1 MSAGVVDIQAQVE
14 SILAALLKVATVEL
28 TTLFESRYRASALD
42 VQVGRAKDGK
52 ENETLE
58 GCSTGEEKRS
68 VGVQV
73 DGDIYP
79 QVPISGPPL
88 ISDGDCLRECRE
100 EEEEGEEE
108 EETEEADEVEG
119 CFIQP
124 DIPLKEDYGCDNPE
138 WPPLKE
144 QVTSEWPPLKEQVT
158 SEWPPLKEQVTSEWP
173 PLKEQV
179 TSEWPPL
186 KEQVVAETVDMV
198 EISVLET
205 ESPKDSGPQTEA
217 IFHVSADLGCG
228 SSQSSPAEQ
237 KLLVIQPDKSDVSSG
252 DKVKFVCPLIF
263 KPESPAPKPDS
274 TKKSVQA
281 EPQQACVSTA
291 KGTAYSPSPSD
302 GAVTPAQD
310 KVWEL
315 THTPKD
321 KKNHFQMKLKLTSP
335 DKKLMRPC
343 AVQLV
348 NVLTVPEKE
357 VKLQD
362 HGANS
367 KTGWP
372 KDLRRH
378 QGLHTG
384 HRLCCFTS
392 CGNGIWRLRKVVTH
406 SRDGYACSIC
416 RKTFKRRK
424 ILRRH
429 ERFHTGEKPYPCS
442 ACSKTFALRKSLRR
456 HLRFH
461 TGERPHTCTQCG
473 KSFRLRDNLKAHL
486 RFHTGEK
493 PYSCATCGKMFR
505 ITRNLEKHQLSQ
517 CGFFVPSFR
526 TIAGI
531 KM

>member
-14 SILAALLKVATVEL
+14 SVLGALLKVATVEL

-42 VQVGRAKDGK
+42 VQVGRAKDRK
-52 ENETLE
+52 QNETLE
-58 GCSTGEEKRS
+58 SFSTGEGKRS

-79 QVPISGPPL
+79 QFQISGPPL
-88 ISDGDCLRECRE
+88 LSDGDCLKECR
-100 EEEEGEEE
+100 EEEGEEE
-108 EETEEADEVEG
+108 EETEEVEEVEG

-124 DIPLKEDYGCDNPE
+124 DIPLREDYGCDNPE

-144 QVTSEWPPLKEQVT
+144 QV
-158 SEWPPLKEQVTSEWP
+158 
-173 PLKEQV
+173 
-179 TSEWPPL
+179 
-186 KEQVVAETVDMV
+186 VAETVNMV
-198 EISVLET
+198 ESSVLET
-205 ESPKDSGPQTEA
+205 ESPKDSDPQTEA
-217 IFHVSADLGCG
+217 IFHDLRCG
-228 SSQSSPAEQ
+228 SSQSSPAKQ

-274 TKKSVQA
+274 TKKSEA

-291 KGTAYSPSPSD
+291 KGTAYSPSLSD
-302 GAVTPAQD
+302 GAVTPAQV

-315 THTPKD
+315 THKD
-321 KKNHFQMKLKLTSP
+321 KKSHFQMKLKLTSP

-372 KDLRRH
+372 LPKDLRRH

-392 CGNGIWRLRKVVTH
+392 CGNGVWRLRKVVNH
-406 SRDGYACSIC
+406 SRAGYACSIC

-442 ACSKTFALRKSLRR
+442 VCSKTFALRKSLRR

-461 TGERPHTCTQCG
+461 TGERPHTCAQCG

-493 PYSCATCGKMFR
+493 PFSCATCGKMFR
-505 ITRNLEKHQLSQ
+505 ITRNLEKHKLSQ